1 MNYLCNALQ
10 FSTSTELWI
19 SCFILIWFSCR
30 NYLAIVS
37 YHWKD
42 HWGIIDIRESI
53 CAGGRA
59 SPEVY
64 IWSARATTIP
74 PRVVQQCYNHPSES
88 GTPVLQL
95 SLRVLQQCY
104 NFPSEVLQR
113 YVYMCYNPPSTATV
127 LQLQELQN
135 ALCYNYSSKCYNNN
149 NAIARVF
156 FHPPLVS
163 VEQKSCTWCCLRSL
177 RYPVIHCIY

>member
-74 PRVVQQCYNHPSES
+74 REWYNNATTFPLKCYNAMC
-88 GTPVLQL
+88 TCATT
-95 SLRVLQQCY
+95 LRVLQRYY
-104 NFPSEVLQR
+104 NSKSCKMPCATTIPR
-113 YVYMCYNPPSTATV
+113 YATTTTM
-127 LQLQELQN
+127 QLHV
-135 ALCYNYSSKCYNNN
+135 CSS
-149 NAIARVF
+149 I
-156 FHPPLVS
+156 PPLVS

>member
-1 MNYLCNALQ
+1 MNYLCNAMQ

-19 SCFILIWFSCR
+19 SFFILIWFSCR

-74 PRVVQQCYNHPSES
+74 PRVVQQCYNHPSRVVQQCYNYPSECYNNA
-88 GTPVLQL
+88 TTFPLKCYNAMCTCATN
-95 SLRVLQQCY
+95 LRVLQRYY
-104 NFPSEVLQR
+104 NS
-113 YVYMCYNPPSTATV
+113 
-127 LQLQELQN
+127 
-135 ALCYNYSSKCYNNN
+135 
-149 NAIARVF
+149 
-156 FHPPLVS
+156 
-163 VEQKSCTWCCLRSL
+163 KSCKMPCATTIPRNATTTTMQLHVCSSI
-177 RYPVIHCIY
+177 PP